1 MSMKRLALVMYVYP
15 EKIEEYIK
23 KHDQLWPEMKEAL
36 KEHGAANYSI
46 FLEKETSRLFAY
58 LEIESEERWQQMA
71 STPINQKWWDA
82 MAPLM
87 ETNEDNS
94 PVTTPL
100 EEVFHLE

>member
-1 MSMKRLALVMYVYP
+1 MKRLALIMYVYP
-15 EKIEEYIK
+15 EKIEEYIE
-23 KHDQLWPEMKEAL
+23 KHEQLWPEMKEAL
-36 KEHGAANYSI
+36 KQHGAVNYSI
-46 FLEKETSRLFAY
+46 FLERETSRLFAY
-58 LEIESEERWQQMA
+58 LEIENEERWQQMA
-71 STPINQKWWDA
+71 STPINQKWWKA

>member
-1 MSMKRLALVMYVYP
+1 MKRLALIMYVYP

-23 KHDQLWPEMKEAL
+23 KHEQLWPEMQEAL

-46 FLEKETSRLFAY
+46 FLERETSRLFAY

-71 STPINQKWWDA
+71 YTSINQKWWEA